1 MLATEE
7 EKIDEDDVFDAS
19 KEGLNVKTLRDALVK
34 INIGLKCFS
43 KNHLSMTPSVI
54 SCQYL
59 LKIMLKILNS

>member
-43 KNHLSMTPSVI
+43 KNYLSVTPSVI
-54 SCQYL
+54 SC
-59 LKIMLKILNS
+59 